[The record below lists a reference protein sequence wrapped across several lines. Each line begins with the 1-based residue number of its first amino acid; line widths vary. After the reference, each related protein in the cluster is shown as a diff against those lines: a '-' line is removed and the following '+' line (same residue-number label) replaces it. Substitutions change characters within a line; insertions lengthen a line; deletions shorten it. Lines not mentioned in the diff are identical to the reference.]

1 MEWQIIHIAETDS
14 TNSWL
19 KRNPETPGHTA
30 VWADYQT
37 EGHGQATNRWE
48 SESGRNLTF
57 SMLLKPAGIAASR
70 QFHLSE
76 AISMAICLAV
86 GQHIGK
92 LSIKWPN
99 DIYWQNAKLGGIL
112 IENTLQGGNIRESII
127 GVGLNVNQRTFRSN
141 APNPVS
147 MWQICEHD
155 TDRQQLLTDIL
166 GNFDSLLG
174 RDLHGQYMDML
185 FRNRGYHPFADADG
199 AFMARIAGVADD
211 GHLLLS
217 DDAGRERKYAFK
229 EVQFVI

>member
-1 MEWQIIHIAETDS
+1 MKWQIIHIDQTDS

-19 KRNPETPGHTA
+19 KRNTETPGHTV
-30 VWADYQT
+30 VWAEYQT
-37 EGHGQATNRWE
+37 AGRGQATNRWE

-57 SMLLKPAGIAASR
+57 SMLLKPVGIAASR

-76 AISMAICLAV
+76 AVSMAICQAV

-112 IENTLQGGNIRESII
+112 IENTLQGGSIRQSII

-166 GNFDSLLG
+166 ANFDRLLG
-174 RDLHGQYMDML
+174 RDLHLQYMDML
-185 FRNRGYHPFADADG
+185 FRNRGYHPFADARG
-199 AFMARIAGVADD
+199 AFMARIGGVADD
-211 GHLLLS
+211 GRLLLS
-217 DDAGRERKYAFK
+217 DDAGRERSYAFK